1 LEDAQAKGLRCPE
14 CGSSRLYKDGLRYL
28 ANGQTVQR
36 WLCRNC
42 GYRFSEKNSN
52 NSDTFQRDQKVH
64 TLVLNSPE
72 TLLTNRQGSDEASNR
87 APTAHSGLVQTLA
100 EVEKAL
106 GEKQAAG
113 ATEKSVESQTKQKLI
128 EFAWWMKKQGY
139 ADETIRCNVSALKI
153 LAIRGADIHSPESV
167 KEVIAKQK
175 WSANRRKNVIN
186 AYTLFLKMHGA
197 TWDKPKCTIE
207 QKIPFI
213 PTEQEINSLIAG
225 SGKKLAAFLQLLK
238 ETAMRAGEA
247 VRLEWTDVDFER
259 RIITLNKPEKRS
271 NPRMWRVSNEL
282 IAMLKNL
289 PKTNQKVFGD
299 ATYNTFK
306 QTLQRTRKRLA
317 YTLQNPR
324 LEKITLHTFRHWKAT
339 MLYHQTKD
347 PYYVKQFLGH
357 KTLKNTE
364 IYITVERTI
373 FGEYSDEFTVKVATK
388 PEEIKAL
395 LESGF
400 EYVCQKDDLMF
411 FRKRK

>member
-1 LEDAQAKGLRCPE
+1 
-14 CGSSRLYKDGLRYL
+14 
-28 ANGQTVQR
+28 
-36 WLCRNC
+36 
-42 GYRFSEKNSN
+42 
-52 NSDTFQRDQKVH
+52 
-64 TLVLNSPE
+64 
-72 TLLTNRQGSDEASNR
+72 
-87 APTAHSGLVQTLA
+87 LA

-306 QTLQRTRKRLA
+306 QTFQRTRKRLA

>member
-1 LEDAQAKGLRCPE
+1 M
-14 CGSSRLYKDGLRYL
+14 
-28 ANGQTVQR
+28 V
-36 WLCRNC
+36 
-42 GYRFSEKNSN
+42 
-52 NSDTFQRDQKVH
+52 
-64 TLVLNSPE
+64 
-72 TLLTNRQGSDEASNR
+72 
-87 APTAHSGLVQTLA
+87 
-100 EVEKAL
+100 EVETRI
-106 GEKQAAG
+106 ENQAAG
-113 ATEKSVESQTKQKLI
+113 ATEKSGENETKQRLV
-128 EFAWWMKKQGY
+128 EFAWWMKKRGY
-139 ADETIRCNVSALKI
+139 ADETIRCNASALKI
-153 LAIRGADIHSPESV
+153 LTERGADLNSPESV
-167 KEVIAKQK
+167 REVIAKQQ
-175 WSANRRKNVIN
+175 WSGNRRKNVIN
-186 AYTLFLKMHGA
+186 AYTVFLKMHGSN
-197 TWDKPKCTIE
+197 WDKPKCTVE

-213 PTEQEINSLIAG
+213 PTEQEINALIAR

-247 VRLEWTDVDFER
+247 VRLEWTDIDFER

-282 IAMLKNL
+282 MAMLKNL
-289 PKTNQKVFGD
+289 PKNNQKIFGE

-306 QTLQRTRKRLA
+306 QTFQRTRKRLA

-324 LEKITLHTFRHWKAT
+324 LEKITLHAFRHWKAT

-373 FGEYSDEFTVKVATK
+373 FGEYSDEFSVKVATK

-395 LESGF
+395 LETGF

-411 FRKRK
+411 FRKHR